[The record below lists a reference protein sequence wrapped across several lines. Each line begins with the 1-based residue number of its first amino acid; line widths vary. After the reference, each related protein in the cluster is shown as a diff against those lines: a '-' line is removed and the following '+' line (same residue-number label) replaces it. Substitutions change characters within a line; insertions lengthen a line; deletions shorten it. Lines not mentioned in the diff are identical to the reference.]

1 MYTNSLKSYFYS
13 TTFHNFVTQ
22 SGRLNRLTLNPNE
35 ENTLTMFVWKRF
47 VISIPEKVS
56 QNAKNEEIKEQL
68 QTYRN
73 VFIGIFFF
81 DIDTHWR
88 PHGKRDS
95 FLPSAITNAN
105 FWYFDDFSKIKVF
118 HFSIAS
124 WILWSSHSFWEVFY
138 NTRTFYFK
146 IISGNS

>member
-22 SGRLNRLTLNPNE
+22 SGRLNRLTNIESQWGKHFDYVCVKTFCNFNSRKSLRKCMERGDKRAAANLP
-35 ENTLTMFVWKRF
+35 KRF
-47 VISIPEKVS
+47 YW
-56 QNAKNEEIKEQL
+56 N
-68 QTYRN
+68 
-73 VFIGIFFF
+73 FFF

-138 NTRTFYFK
+138 ETRTFYF
-146 IISGNS
+146 